1 MVAKLI
7 IGVVIFGFVIL
18 VLTGLGILTTAI
30 FGISPAL
37 KTIPVAGTPDTP
49 AVPGTK
55 DTTYVAFINTKT
67 DLTETQKAELIAAIP
82 LTGGKAAAPGTVAS
96 TMEIPSGQYIINLKD
111 PNLTVAKIALMTFWI
126 LIILSLIGFV
136 FIH

>member
-1 MVAKLI
+1 MVWGI
-7 IGVVIFGFVIL
+7 IFGVVIFGFVIL
-18 VLTGLGILTTAI
+18 VLAGLGILTTAI

-37 KTIPVAGTPDTP
+37 KTIPVAAIPDTP

-55 DTTYVAFINTKT
+55 DATYVAFINTKT

-82 LTGGKAAAPGTVAS
+82 LTGGKAVVPGTAAS
-96 TMEIPSGQYIINLKD
+96 TMEIPSGQYIIDLKD

-126 LIILSLIGFV
+126 LIILSLIGFG
-136 FIH
+136 FMH